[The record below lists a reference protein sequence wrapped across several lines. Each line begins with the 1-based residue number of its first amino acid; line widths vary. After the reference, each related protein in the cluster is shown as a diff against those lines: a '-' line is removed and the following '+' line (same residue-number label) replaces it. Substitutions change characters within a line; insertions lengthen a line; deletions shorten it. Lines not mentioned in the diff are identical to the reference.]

1 MWLRKRQRINKTMF
15 NLNDYQQK
23 ANIQYL
29 KALNELPPAGGDCNY
44 HTTIM
49 GLANLGVRSGRDDE
63 TIFND
68 IRNHTKGSRDVPD
81 DEIRKTVDHARR
93 DYDLTR
99 FSNTISKNNRN
110 EIKLN
115 RIKHDEELCK
125 WLCERFNIPPTT
137 DDDLAKYKT
146 EMQSI
151 DGMECDDLFR
161 MFPNCADTLILLD
174 TLYKPN
180 DFIFIGDDK
189 SGDKNVKTAKE
200 WRDCIIADLN
210 KANKKSSDEI
220 SRQIALMGAKWPK
233 LILNPLDG
241 IEQPKKSTPNE
252 KSKRGENN
260 VLFPIRF
267 VLFECDGL
275 SKTEQWRMAQV
286 LHNCG
291 FIIKAVTDSGGK
303 SLHTWIDATS
313 VKSADEW
320 KKLVHDRLFSC
331 LCRLG
336 ADGACATLARLG
348 RLAGMWRG
356 EKRQFQRLL
365 WIDKENRAGN
375 LEEATRQ
382 LEAVINQFDMEQA
395 KTTQK
400 IIEHATETK
409 GWRVT
414 LHDVENALT
423 GTALGKMAEIFCSV
437 ANPPLPLQ
445 YGLSKAVT
453 LAAVCTS
460 QRSGDE
466 IKTDDANNDSKT
478 KEETQRIENKGRKN
492 RPIGADLARL
502 KTTTDCLLN
511 AYVLLVAPPAS
522 GKDYGGL
529 LSYVVRQ
536 LDMYL
541 GTDASGEGWLDE
553 LINHNNGL
561 LEINEMEP
569 YIQNGS
575 NYQNNAIST
584 ITNLYNNHFFK
595 SNLSKRSKAARNCPN
610 RESDYV
616 APNIFANIQPDV
628 INKKASSDLL
638 NNGCLSRFLMF
649 KGESSAFWDGMGG
662 ISEKRAELLELTK
675 WFLNKAGVVQV
686 PPNYASAF
694 MREFGEDEATANATL
709 QRYVREYYPRL
720 ACWLSIREN
729 DNYQE
734 IRLENDDWERARVII
749 KWIYG
754 MAKDVLSGI
763 SDATPN
769 ERREIEMAD
778 AIYKFIQ
785 TLKNVPVTL
794 SVIAN
799 KFQKKCSVEIRNKA
813 LLNLIE
819 QDKIHE
825 KVVTAKNGHT
835 ATFYILAQYD
845 MEPEQPQQQQ
855 AQNIPYTPPPASIP
869 ASIDFS
875 TLKQ

>member
-1 MWLRKRQRINKTMF
+1 MF

-29 KALNELPPAGGDCNY
+29 KALNELPPAGVDCNY

-137 DDDLAKYKT
+137 DDDIAKY
-146 EMQSI
+146 ESPRRII
-151 DGMECDDLFR
+151 DGLNCDDLIR
-161 MFPNCADTLILLD
+161 EYPHCAESLVLLN
-174 TLYKPN
+174 TLYHDD
-180 DFIFIGDDK
+180 DFVFIGGDNDSGRNVQK
-189 SGDKNVKTAKE
+189 IRDWRKQITGNLKQANKLSGDKRKQFMEQMGE
-200 WRDCIIADLN
+200 WYSKI
-210 KANKKSSDEI
+210 
-220 SRQIALMGAKWPK
+220 
-233 LILNPLDG
+233 ILNPLDG
-241 IEQPKKSTPNE
+241 KAQPKKTTLQE
-252 KSKRGENN
+252 TSKRGDNN
-260 VLFPIRF
+260 VVFPVRF
-267 VLFECDGL
+267 ALFESDFL
-275 SKTEQWRMAQV
+275 PMAEQWRIGV
-286 LHNCG
+286 LLGKMG
-291 FIIKAVTDSGGK
+291 FKIKAVISSGGK
-303 SLHTWIDATS
+303 SLHFWLDISA
-313 VKSADEW
+313 VKTADEW
-320 KKLVHDRLFSC
+320 KSLVHDRLFSC

-336 ADGACATLARLG
+336 ADGACASLARLG
-348 RLAGMWRG
+348 RFAGVLR
-356 EKRQFQRLL
+356 KLKDKKVNPQRLM
-365 WIDKENRAGN
+365 WIDEQGQQADDLKNAVET
-375 LEEATRQ
+375 LERS
-382 LEAVINQFDMEQA
+382 IRMFDMEQA

-478 KEETQRIENKGRKN
+478 KEETQRIENKERKN
-492 RPIGADLARL
+492 KPIGADLARL
-502 KTTTDCLLN
+502 KTSTDCLLN

-662 ISEKRAELLELTK
+662 ISTKRMELYGLTK

-686 PPNYASAF
+686 PPDYASAF
-694 MREFGEDEATANATL
+694 MREFGEEEARGNATL
-709 QRYVREYYPRL
+709 SRYVREYYPRL

-785 TLKNVPVTL
+785 TFKNVPVTL

-855 AQNIPYTPPPASIP
+855 AQNIPYTPPPAPIP
-869 ASIDFS
+869 ASIDLS